1 MNLDGQSAEQVI
13 DWRWVAQAR
22 LAALRMQSMSDEAR
36 MQAVLVART
45 TMTALTADHTPIG
58 RSPLI
63 AARALAEELAEAYP
77 SFEASAFHC
86 ASLLFFFDLVDA
98 KYYHDIGLP
107 PEFWSFGDLVS
118 AGIGPHPRPHLDT
131 IRGAETEAEV
141 DEWLIERA
149 DMARRALAL
158 IAGGEWSKP
167 ELEEWPD

>member
-1 MNLDGQSAEQVI
+1 MTRVHRHSPRTSCAGQPVNLDGQSAEQVI

-86 ASLLFFFDLVDA
+86 ASLLFFFDLIDA

-107 PEFWSFGDLVS
+107 PEFWFRGSRLRWNRTTPSAPSRHHPGRGDRS
-118 AGIGPHPRPHLDT
+118 
-131 IRGAETEAEV
+131 
-141 DEWLIERA
+141 
-149 DMARRALAL
+149 
-158 IAGGEWSKP
+158 
-167 ELEEWPD
+167 